1 MARHPTLNTL
11 ERRLIGKAEVKRKN
25 HPQPQDTL
33 STPADQAWWR
43 TGRASFTQKTQSD
56 LKGGAMY
63 RVFVIA
69 GLCVLAIIVTVGQ
82 LGRYLGDY
90 KAADGQRQDTQY
102 AQQDFLNAER
112 QQRARDCYHCGIS
125 LADLSLS
132 DATSDGVTIT
142 NHSKNTLEEITFEVT
157 MKDCPP
163 GYNPATANSADRC
176 VIEGQESKGV
186 DVFIPPGQARGF
198 HSRMNFHDV
207 PLPPQSR
214 RFFLWRI
221 VSAKGVHAP

>member
-1 MARHPTLNTL
+1 
-11 ERRLIGKAEVKRKN
+11 
-25 HPQPQDTL
+25 
-33 STPADQAWWR
+33 
-43 TGRASFTQKTQSD
+43 
-56 LKGGAMY
+56 MY
-63 RVFVIA
+63 RIFVTA
-69 GLCVLAIIVTVGQ
+69 GLCALAIIVTVGQ
-82 LGRYLGDY
+82 LGRHLHDY
-90 KAADGQRQDTQY
+90 KAADGQRQATRN

-112 QQRARDCYHCGIS
+112 QQQPRHCYHCTIS

-132 DATSDGVTIT
+132 DATFDGVTIT

-163 GYNPATANSADRC
+163 GSNPATPSAADRC
-176 VIEGQESKGV
+176 VIVGQESKGV

-214 RFFLWRI
+214 RFFSWRI
-221 VSAKGVHAP
+221 VSAKGVGAP